1 MLTNFPTRKQISAY
15 LRNTAPREV
24 YRAGIYWSA
33 MSLSVIIVGFTI
45 YHIQVIPKT
54 IVGEVNRVLEKRP
67 WVRDFVVVDGR
78 QVYLRGESE
87 PDSGLENEIAAIAK
101 VPGVQ
106 RVINV
111 LDEIPRPSAHL
122 KLRVTNDRI
131 LVSGQ
136 LNGDFLEPVISSLEA
151 IFPDQQLQDKIKID
165 DRLGRPLWV
174 NGFDQ
179 SLGQL
184 ASLENF
190 ELNGWRDQVEITGVA
205 DTDLLRR
212 QVGYGI
218 PASLNPQVKV
228 INRLRL
234 RVPSGLPSITLVS
247 DWRGASVTGVVP
259 GLDIREKLLTAIS
272 SAFGGESIE
281 SEIEVNED
289 LRDSSDLNLLFDLL
303 PSLGQVRDLRLES
316 TAEGFIVW
324 GRVDNPHTLGH
335 FLQARNTLGLEQ
347 VVQSEIT
354 IAEADNSASLTL
366 FSDQQRAILN
376 GTLPSIKARQQLVRD
391 IKKYLG
397 VHSIMDFISIEP
409 NIAHSAWL
417 TKWPLL
423 LESLPE
429 SVIGITIDDD
439 SLLVTGVV
447 DTDSQFTRIEQQL
460 GILFPDTNRL
470 NWISTTNQ

>member
-1 MLTNFPTRKQISAY
+1 MLTNFPNRKQISAY

-54 IVGEVNRVLEKRP
+54 IAGEVNRVLEKRP

-106 RVINV
+106 SVINV

-205 DTDLLRR
+205 DNDLLRR

-218 PASLNPQVKV
+218 PASLNQQVKV

-234 RVPSGLPSITLVS
+234 RVPPGLPSITLVS
-247 DWRGASVTGVVP
+247 DWRGASVTGIVP
-259 GLDIREKLLTAIS
+259 GLDIR
-272 SAFGGESIE
+272 
-281 SEIEVNED
+281 
-289 LRDSSDLNLLFDLL
+289 
-303 PSLGQVRDLRLES
+303 
-316 TAEGFIVW
+316 
-324 GRVDNPHTLGH
+324 
-335 FLQARNTLGLEQ
+335 
-347 VVQSEIT
+347 
-354 IAEADNSASLTL
+354 
-366 FSDQQRAILN
+366 
-376 GTLPSIKARQQLVRD
+376 
-391 IKKYLG
+391 
-397 VHSIMDFISIEP
+397 
-409 NIAHSAWL
+409 
-417 TKWPLL
+417 
-423 LESLPE
+423 
-429 SVIGITIDDD
+429 DD
-439 SLLVTGVV
+439 
-447 DTDSQFTRIEQQL
+447 
-460 GILFPDTNRL
+460 ILFL
-470 NWISTTNQ
+470 